1 MKQYRFTSL
10 DANQNDQGYEDAV
23 LDPNDPVFQIAN
35 GVVPKINVMDTPAW
49 STPTQ
54 NKAQLMKEN
63 NIKPGTE
70 EWFKLW
76 FGHS

>member
-1 MKQYRFTSL
+1 MRQYRFTAQDHS
-10 DANQNDQGYEDAV
+10 NDHISDAV
-23 LDPNDPVFQIAN
+23 MDVNDPAFQIAN

-49 STPTQ
+49 RTLTQ

-63 NIKPGTE
+63 NIKPGSE

-76 FGHS
+76 FGRS

>member
-1 MKQYRFTSL
+1 MKQIKFTAPTFDVDPTIP
-10 DANQNDQGYEDAV
+10 DAFI
-23 LDPNDPVFQIAN
+23 DPSDSAFQIAN
-35 GVVPKINVMDTPAW
+35 GVVPKMNVMEMPVW
-49 STPTQ
+49 QSPTQ

-76 FGHS
+76 FSK

>member
-1 MKQYRFTSL
+1 MRQYRFVSQDYAPKETIPDAVM
-10 DANQNDQGYEDAV
+10 DAN
-23 LDPNDPVFQIAN
+23 DPAFQIAN
-35 GVVPKINVMDTPAW
+35 GVVPKMNVMDMPGWTTPA
-49 STPTQ
+49 Q

-76 FGHS
+76 FNRS